1 MKQHLDFKKCQ
12 KNLFDRNTTC
22 LEVVKSYLERIKDN
36 NDLNIFIEVFEEE
49 SISRAKNI
57 DKKITNK
64 SAGKLAGMI
73 VAIKDNICY
82 KNHNVS
88 AASKILKNFKSTFSA
103 TVIERLIQEDA
114 IIIGRLNCDEFA
126 MGSTNENSSFGPV
139 KNPLNN
145 KLTPG
150 GSSGGC
156 AAAVAA
162 NLCHV
167 ALGSDTGGSIRQP
180 ASFCGVMGLKPTYG
194 MVSRHGLI
202 AYASSFDQ
210 IGPISKSAYEI
221 DIVMKTISGRDDYDT
236 TCVFDNKDY
245 ETPSLD
251 LSKMKIAIIKEA
263 SYHNLLHA
271 DVKNSFSKLIE
282 SLSSDGHEISQI
294 SMSILN
300 YLVPA
305 YYILTTAEASSN
317 LSRYDGIKYG
327 ETQRKEINHWE
338 AVIKKTR
345 SLGFGKEVKRR
356 ILLGTFV
363 LSEGYYDNYYSKAQ
377 KIRRIVQEKTE
388 EILNEFDFI
397 LLPTSPT
404 IPFNLNQKHKDPT
417 VMYLQD
423 VFTVQS
429 NLSGHPSLS
438 VPIFQYKEDGPV
450 GAQLIGKKLSDQTLL
465 EYGNFILKNYV

>member
-1 MKQHLDFKKCQ
+1 MKKHSDFIKCQ
-12 KNLFDRNTTC
+12 KNIFDRNVTC
-22 LEVVKSYLERIKDN
+22 LEVVKSYLERIEKKN
-36 NDLNIFIEVFEEE
+36 NLNIFVEVFEEE
-49 SISRAKNI
+49 SISRAKQI
-57 DKKITNK
+57 DKKIINK

-103 TVIERLIQEDA
+103 TVIKRLIEEDA

-126 MGSTNENSSFGPV
+126 MGSTNENSFYGPV

-145 KLTPG
+145 NLTPG

-167 ALGSDTGGSIRQP
+167 ALGSDTGGSVRQP
-180 ASFCGVMGLKPTYG
+180 ASFCGVIGLKPTYG

-210 IGPISKSAYEI
+210 IGPISKSSYEI
-221 DIVMKTISGRDDYDT
+221 DIVMKIISGKDEYDT
-236 TCVFDNKDY
+236 TCVFDKKDY
-245 ETPSLD
+245 ENSRRD

-263 SYHNLLHA
+263 SFHNLLHA
-271 DVKNSFSKLIE
+271 DVKKSFSKLIE
-282 SLSSDGHEISQI
+282 SVSSDGHKISQI
-294 SMSILN
+294 SMPVLN

-338 AVIKKTR
+338 TVINKTR

-377 KIRRIVQEKTE
+377 KIRRIVQEKTD

-404 IPFNLNQKHKDPT
+404 VPFNLNQKYKDPT
-417 VMYLQD
+417 VLYLQD

-438 VPIFQYKEDGPV
+438 IPIFQYRNDAPV

-465 EYGNFILKNYV
+465 EYGDFIMKNYV